1 VANFKQEIEKHMVVK
16 FSSLEL
22 HLMTNG
28 HVFGAFVF
36 FLIGMNQIR
45 TAMRRLK
52 VILLKAKVR
61 SNTKLLLYISQ

>member
-1 VANFKQEIEKHMVVK
+1 VASFKQEIEKHMVVK

-28 HVFGAFVF
+28 YVFGAFVF